1 MESFPEEK
9 DKEDFSNTC
18 ESLEYTQ
25 RIKNS
30 TLDLAMLDFTG
41 VLTRT
46 LTVDWRDQRLNEVG
60 SKETDARNLAENFM
74 S

>member
-46 LTVDWRDQRLNEVG
+46 LTVD
-60 SKETDARNLAENFM
+60 
-74 S
+74 

>member
-1 MESFPEEK
+1 MESFP
-9 DKEDFSNTC
+9 KEDRKSFSNTF

-30 TLDLAMLDFTG
+30 TLDLAMLGFPS

-46 LTVDWRDQRLNEVG
+46 FTVD
-60 SKETDARNLAENFM
+60 
-74 S
+74 